1 MKLIPNAQTWTAT
14 LDFLKTESLDT
25 LTDKSLFYFVLYLRL
40 RLQNSWLTVRHEKR
54 PNENDLKT
62 AVAQ

>member
-25 LTDKSLFYFVLYLRL
+25 LTDKSLFYLFCICA
-40 RLQNSWLTVRHEKR
+40 K
-54 PNENDLKT
+54 DCKT
-62 AVAQ
+62 AD

>member
-25 LTDKSLFYFVLYLRL
+25 LTDKSLFYFVLYLR
-40 RLQNSWLTVRHEKR
+40 
-54 PNENDLKT
+54 
-62 AVAQ
+62 